1 MFLQNCSL
9 PVLLTIQEQ
18 LAATEDNQSFEE
30 LYLLRQLAMNEVKQ
44 QRELAEVHV
53 CVIFV
58 IRIGILYE
66 DFTA

>member
-1 MFLQNCSL
+1 M
-9 PVLLTIQEQ
+9 QEQ
-18 LAATEDNQSFEE
+18 LAATETDQSFEE

-58 IRIGILYE
+58 TWKYCMWPWVLK
-66 DFTA
+66 A